1 MSSNEDGGNRKKRAL
16 TPSLDQSSGS
26 PLKKSKQEVRDT
38 LSPLLDP
45 NLANVRQSIF
55 GNLSIEEGMRLGQ
68 ASKGWNAVVIT
79 ETQIPN
85 LTGVRN
91 NTKTGQRFWTTDST
105 ASEKRYFKPMSP
117 LGVTSDA
124 PHISEQ
130 TGHPSHA
137 TDVGTQHWAS
147 SGSGNLPPGLY
158 PTKVQFA
165 GPVDAR
171 PPYVLGPINIPAR
184 ADGGRVLVPAPPV
197 ANEKPNTLIPT
208 RDYNRALDVPSKGPL
223 PASRQR
229 TIVSTQEASKPISHS
244 RSGWEGARI
253 TGRDK
258 LR

>member
-1 MSSNEDGGNRKKRAL
+1 MSSNEDGGIRKKRAL
-16 TPSLDQSSGS
+16 TPYLDQPLGS
-26 PLKKSKQEVRDT
+26 AEKKPKQEVRDM

-55 GNLSIEEGMRLGQ
+55 GSLSIEGAMRLGQ
-68 ASKGWNAVVIT
+68 TSKGWNAAVST

-91 NTKTGQRFWTTDST
+91 NTKTSQRFWTTDPTTSD
-105 ASEKRYFKPMSP
+105 KRYFKLMSP
-117 LGVTSDA
+117 LGVTSDV

-130 TGHPSHA
+130 TGYPSHA

-147 SGSGNLPPGLY
+147 PGSSKLPPGLY

-165 GPVDAR
+165 GPVGAR
-171 PPYVLGPINIPAR
+171 PPYVLGPIDIPAR
-184 ADGGRVLVPAPPV
+184 ADGGRVLVPAPAA

-208 RDYNRALDVPSKGPL
+208 RDYNRALDVPGKGPL

-244 RSGWEGARI
+244 RSGWEGVRI
-253 TGRDK
+253 IGRDK
-258 LR
+258 P